1 MRTFCAVRNKV
12 EDCNGLTTKKVNRKG
27 YLRNF
32 LGGLYSLRAAPMP
45 RRCFALC
52 FGFAK
57 ALAEQSAPFALVS
70 KLPDTNWLDYHGLRP
85 WGLTTKKVNRK
96 G

>member
-1 MRTFCAVRNKV
+1 MKSQ
-12 EDCNGLTTKKVNRKG
+12 KKTEVF
-27 YLRNF
+27 LSSVD

-45 RRCFALC
+45 RQCFALF
-52 FGFAK
+52 FGFTK

-85 WGLTTKKVNRK
+85 WGLTTKER
-96 G
+96 